1 MNHKQKILMEQ
12 DILADILSDNIFS
25 DLTSYTQ
32 SYSLTTALP
41 HRAFYRASTVGYRTV
56 HRHGHR
62 TRKSTQLQ
70 QGRGL
75 QAINFNQ
82 FSYDFR

>member
-12 DILADILSDNIFS
+12 DILADILSDNIFA

-32 SYSLTTALP
+32 SYSLTIALP
-41 HRAFYRASTVGYRTV
+41 HRAFYRDSTVGYRTV
-56 HRHGHR
+56 HRHGDR
-62 TRKSTQLQ
+62 IRKSGYSQ

-75 QAINFNQ
+75 KAINFNQ
-82 FSYDFR
+82 YSYDFR